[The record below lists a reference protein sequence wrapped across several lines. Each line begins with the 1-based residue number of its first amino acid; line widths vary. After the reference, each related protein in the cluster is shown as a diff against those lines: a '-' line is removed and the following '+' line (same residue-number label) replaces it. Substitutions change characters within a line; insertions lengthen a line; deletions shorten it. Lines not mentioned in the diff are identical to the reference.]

1 MKLRLFGPS
10 AQEAPPGSCRGGC
23 IRQVGPVRPVAV
35 GGSLSGPVNC
45 TAWESTVSTLNTC
58 CCTAPQ
64 LEPSGA
70 DWLATRPVHLP
81 VGLGPSRDRASS
93 HIYSVIHCTHTH
105 ARWFPLTSLCSSTLF
120 CSTLPWSTRSED
132 KKTTTTLAS
141 SLFFR
146 LSLFAALAFRLTS
159 FSTLASSASH
169 SFLPPKF
176 APRRP
181 TFSQSPRPL
190 PPSPRPFEPP

>member
-45 TAWESTVSTLNTC
+45 TARESTVSTLNTC

-81 VGLGPSRDRASS
+81 VGRGLSRDRASS
-93 HIYSVIHCTHTH
+93 HIYSVIHCTHAPSLVPTH
-105 ARWFPLTSLCSSTLF
+105 LPVLLYSLLLNPPLVNPIRGQKIDDDSCLVTF
-120 CSTLPWSTRSED
+120 FF
-132 KKTTTTLAS
+132 AS
-141 SLFFR
+141 R
-146 LSLFAALAFRLTS
+146 
-159 FSTLASSASH
+159 
-169 SFLPPKF
+169 FLLHLI
-176 APRRP
+176 
-181 TFSQSPRPL
+181 SD
-190 PPSPRPFEPP
+190 